1 MVHFDTL
8 CCLGGA
14 CFHSKEIGQD
24 RRRALSCY
32 SRALSMDPNALGGR
46 AVAGFGRL
54 LAEAVATTRALHVGH
69 RQIDD
74 VAINNCFAEIASAQ
88 DTIR

>member
-1 MVHFDTL
+1 MDAA
-8 CCLGGA
+8 CCYA
-14 CFHSKEIGQD
+14 KEIGQD

-32 SRALSMDPNALGGR
+32 SRALSMDPSALGGR
-46 AVAGFGRL
+46 AVTGLGRV

-69 RQIDD
+69 RQMDD